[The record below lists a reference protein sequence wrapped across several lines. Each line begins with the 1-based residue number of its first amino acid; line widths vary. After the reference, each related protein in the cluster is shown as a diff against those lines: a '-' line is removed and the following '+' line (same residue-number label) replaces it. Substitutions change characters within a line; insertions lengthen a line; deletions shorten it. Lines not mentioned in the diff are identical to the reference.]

1 MQVSIPAGIIK
12 ALLITAPKTDVRF
25 YLNGALLEIRER
37 HATLIATD
45 GHMLLAVPLPADA
58 IEGERMVGDYIIPR
72 SLLES
77 VKPAKVGRTVL
88 PLVLEVTAA
97 TGAQGQTVYT
107 LTLKGA
113 THGMCA
119 PVDGRFPDWRRVM
132 PEKASGESV
141 QFDARLVARFG
152 DIFDA
157 LGGSKKY
164 CAPVIHYNG
173 VNAAL
178 VSNLGHG
185 ALGVIMPL
193 RDKTPAHPGV
203 PAWAKQPQTPN
214 P

>member
-1 MQVSIPAGIIK
+1 MQIVIPAEVIK
-12 ALLITAPKTDVRF
+12 ALLITAAKSDVRF
-25 YLNGALLEIRER
+25 YLNGALLEVRQD
-37 HATLIATD
+37 HATMIATD

-72 SLLES
+72 TLLES

-88 PLVLEVTAA
+88 PLALEISASP
-97 TGAQGQTVYT
+97 GAQGQTVYT

-113 THGMCA
+113 THGIDK
-119 PVDGRFPDWRRVM
+119 PVDGRFPDWRRVI
-132 PEKASGESV
+132 PAKASGEAV

-152 DIFDA
+152 DVYDA

-164 CAPVIHYNG
+164 CAPIIHYNG
-173 VNAAL
+173 TDAAL
-178 VSNLGHG
+178 VSNLGHN

-193 RDKTPAHPGV
+193 REKTPSHPGV
-203 PAWAKQPQTPN
+203 PAWAKQPQTPS